1 MLSVLPK
8 CLDRKC
14 SSSMVGWKG
23 SWCRRSWDELD
34 DVELGVLVPYPEE
47 GREAKDH
54 LRPSA
59 LREEAKEKWAGPL
72 GEKLRGL
79 SNGLLPM
86 CPGSG
91 ECGRGRVGE
100 VLLRMRLF
108 RLLVL
113 QPLLFRGRGRS
124 FCSLR
129 LRMIPE
135 SSIPRVGLGGGG
147 HTCRR
152 VSWLPWFPGD
162 RVRRESTLARLS
174 ASQYYLTSY
183 H

>member
-14 SSSMVGWKG
+14 NSSMVGWKG

-59 LREEAKEKWAGPL
+59 LLEEAKEKWAGPL

-79 SNGLLPM
+79 SSGLLPM

-91 ECGRGRVGE
+91 ECGRGRVGD
-100 VLLRMRLF
+100 VLVRMRLF

-113 QPLLFRGRGRS
+113 QLLLFRGRGRS

-135 SSIPRVGLGGGG
+135 SSMV
-147 HTCRR
+147 HTCSHLR
-152 VSWLPWFPGD
+152 VSWLLWFAGD
-162 RVRRESTLARLS
+162 GGEKNTHSRVVFSEPRTAR
-174 ASQYYLTSY
+174 
-183 H
+183 